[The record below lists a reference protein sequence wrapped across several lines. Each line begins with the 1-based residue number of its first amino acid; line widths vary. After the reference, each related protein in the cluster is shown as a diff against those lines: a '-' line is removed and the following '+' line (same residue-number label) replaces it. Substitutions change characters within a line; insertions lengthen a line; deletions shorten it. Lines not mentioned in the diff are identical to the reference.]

1 MTTNT
6 KSLEIVYGKAGTGKT
21 FTVLLPLM
29 RELQRCLQR
38 RAFDNVLRS
47 AFHSITHGSQL
58 RVLTACLLAREK
70 GQSYIDFGS
79 NRVFT
84 TAADL
89 SAFLDKL
96 ATDRQAQVDVYNH
109 MRPTE
114 RGEELLKAW
123 LARAGQ

>member
-47 AFHSITHGSQL
+47 AFLAS
-58 RVLTACLLAREK
+58 LTVHNFEC
-70 GQSYIDFGS
+70 
-79 NRVFT
+79 
-84 TAADL
+84 
-89 SAFLDKL
+89 
-96 ATDRQAQVDVYNH
+96 
-109 MRPTE
+109 
-114 RGEELLKAW
+114 
-123 LARAGQ
+123 